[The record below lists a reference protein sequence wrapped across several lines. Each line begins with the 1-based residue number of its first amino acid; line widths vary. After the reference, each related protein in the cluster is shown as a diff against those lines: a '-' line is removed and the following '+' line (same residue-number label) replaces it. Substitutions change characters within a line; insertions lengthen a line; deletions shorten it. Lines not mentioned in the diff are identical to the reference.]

1 MPDRVDLLHVGF
13 YIFFPA
19 GGIGRYTRE
28 LMTAMGTCEGVEV
41 EAICTPDYEW
51 AQAEAY
57 KSWTGLS
64 SISHR
69 IPTLRRFRFL
79 KGQLVNPLR
88 TVHHACEQDLDAV
101 HFAHINHLSFPFW
114 RKRFEQSSL
123 GIFASAHDVRR
134 QKRILSRWWEE
145 RQLQA
150 FYRFVDALFVH
161 SEYQARE
168 LIDFA
173 GVERTK
179 IHVVPHGPYTHGTV
193 ADRKAEIRKR
203 WKLPSD
209 QQIALIF
216 GQIRD
221 DKNLDG
227 FIRAAAQSATT
238 PYILIAGSEVGR
250 HRKVSYY
257 KTVARR
263 SGMDHRVRFIPRY
276 LADEEVGELFVASDW
291 IALPYRE
298 DFTSQ
303 SGVLNIAVHYDR
315 PVLAGPAPVLNET
328 VRNWDI
334 GIACTGASMRD
345 MADCIDTMVA
355 QFADGHSHEFEAYR
369 KSHSWQ
375 ENARRT
381 VEVYRDVITRD
392 Q

>member
-1 MPDRVDLLHVGF
+1 MN
-13 YIFFPA
+13 A
-19 GGIGRYTRE
+19 IGR
-28 LMTAMGTCEGVEV
+28 CESVEV

-51 AQAEAY
+51 AQAETY
-57 KSWTGLS
+57 DSWMGLS

-79 KGQLVNPLR
+79 KGQFVNPLR
-88 TVHHACEQDLDAV
+88 AAQYAYEHNLDAV

-114 RKRFEQSSL
+114 RERFEQSNL
-123 GIFASAHDVRR
+123 GVFASAHDVRR

-179 IHVVPHGPYTHGTV
+179 IHIVPHGPYTHGTV
-193 ADRKAEIRKR
+193 PDRKAQIRKR
-203 WKLPSD
+203 WELPSD

-227 FIRAAAQSATT
+227 FIQAAAHTSTP

-250 HRKVSYY
+250 HREVSYY
-257 KTVARR
+257 KAVAQR
-263 SGMDHRVRFIPRY
+263 SGMEHHVRFIPRY
-276 LADEEVGELFVASDW
+276 LADEEVGELFIASDW
-291 IALPYRE
+291 IALPYQE

-303 SGVLNIAVHYDR
+303 SGVLNVAVHYDR
-315 PVLAGPAPVLNET
+315 PVFVGPAPVLREA
-328 VRNWDI
+328 VQKWDI
-334 GIACTGASMRD
+334 GVACSSAAIPD
-345 MADCIDTMVA
+345 MAGDIDTMAERV
-355 QFADGHSHEFEAYR
+355 ADGHSHEFEAYR
-369 KSHSWQ
+369 KRHSWQ

-381 VEVYRDVITRD
+381 VEVYRDVMTTER
-392 Q
+392 